1 MYIII
6 AGGGKVGRSL
16 TETLVNDGHEVLLIE
31 KNPVKVEQYT
41 EQLGGVV
48 RRGDACEA
56 QVLLDAGVKRADVVI
71 AVTGEDE
78 DNLVCCQTAK
88 RKFKVNKTIA
98 RVNNPR
104 NERIFRALGIDSAVS
119 HTQALLEAI
128 NHELPSGH
136 LHHMSGLRDNNKELI
151 SAVIGQ
157 NSPVLDLPLKSLM
170 LPSGSML
177 VLLMRDGNPVPPGSD
192 VRLAHND
199 ELVILTP
206 RGNDAELQKMLINS

>member
-128 NHELPSGH
+128 NHELPAGH
-136 LHHMSGLRDNNKELI
+136 LHHMSGLRDNNNELI
-151 SAVIGQ
+151 SAVLGE
-157 NSPVLDLPLKSLM
+157 NSPVLDRPLKSLL
-170 LPSGSML
+170 LPSGSVL
-177 VLLMRDGNPVPPGSD
+177 VLMIRNGKPQPLDSELI
-192 VRLAHND
+192 LALND
-199 ELVILTP
+199 ELVILIP
-206 RGNDAELQKMLINS
+206 RGSEDQLQPLLINS